1 VLAAAAAGAV
11 ALVALHVFGVK
22 DPSERTCGRDVGCIE
37 ARYVALVDSDGPQ
50 AAMKAFGADYR
61 RSPVVRAECHGL
73 THAIGHAAGARLRTV
88 SSSFR
93 RGDRFCGSGYYHGV
107 VEAIVSGP
115 ERERA
120 LARPDEICRG
130 LGPPRSANQLDC
142 THGIGHG
149 FMSLRG
155 NDVRAALKLCDRL
168 RDTSARGNCYAG
180 AFMQNVMAEDDPR
193 HPSKFLDPARPL
205 YPCDELADRYRG
217 RCLERQILYALE
229 RYRGDFRT
237 VFGLCSGL
245 AGRYQ
250 PECFR
255 KLGGAAAELNVSS
268 QPSVPVQAQATAQI
282 CGLAPGTTAQRQ
294 CAEGAT
300 SHFVFYYD
308 GTEEAKVFCRTL
320 GALAGDCSRAA
331 EKLLQR

>member
-1 VLAAAAAGAV
+1 MLAASAVGAV

-37 ARYVALVDSDGPQ
+37 GRYVALVDSDGPQ
-50 AAMKAFGADYR
+50 SAMKAFAADYR

-73 THAIGHAAGARLRTV
+73 THAIGHAAGARLRDV
-88 SSSFR
+88 GASFR

-115 ERERA
+115 EREQA

-130 LGPPRSANQLDC
+130 LRSADRLDC

-155 NDVRAALKLCDRL
+155 NDLRAALKLCDRL
-168 RDTSARGNCYAG
+168 RRASDRGNCYAG

-193 HPSKFLDPARPL
+193 HPSRYLDPSRPL
-205 YPCDELADRYRG
+205 YPCDALGDRYRA

-282 CGLAPGTTAQRQ
+282 CSLAPGATAQRR
-294 CAEGAT
+294 CAEGAV

-308 GTEEAKVFCRTL
+308 RTSEAKVFCRTL

-331 EKLLQR
+331 EELLQR